1 MYDNYNY
8 PPGADTPDAP
18 WNEPATKPV
27 SINVDVS
34 ITLNRLTT
42 VSTCGYN
49 PTVDEE
55 DGIPGHELLDTY
67 QDIER
72 HFKAQHK
79 SILDLLGELA
89 KYIKDEL
96 TGDISQDRRRELEAM
111 LADCEGWKVEYIEI
125 NDYDF

>member
-8 PPGADTPDAP
+8 PAGADTPDAP
-18 WNEPATKPV
+18 WNETAIKPV

-42 VSTCGYN
+42 VSTSGYI

-55 DGIPGHELLDTY
+55 DGMPGHELFYTY

-79 SILDLLGELA
+79 SIHDLLTELA
-89 KYIKDEL
+89 RYIKGEL
-96 TGDISQDRRRELEAM
+96 TGDISHERRRELEAM
-111 LADCEGWKVEYIEI
+111 LADCEGWKVKHIEI
-125 NDYDF
+125 NDYDY